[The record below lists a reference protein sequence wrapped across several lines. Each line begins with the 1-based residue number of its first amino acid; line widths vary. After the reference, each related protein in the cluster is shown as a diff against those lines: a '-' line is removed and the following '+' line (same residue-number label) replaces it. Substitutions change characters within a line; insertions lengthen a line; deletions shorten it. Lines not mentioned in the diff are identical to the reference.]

1 MVNTVTTLDT
11 LAEPLAAIKATPL
24 REIRAEQAARVVRR
38 IVDNQSLIRRLDV
51 AAFQSAP

>member
-1 MVNTVTTLDT
+1 MADTTTLDT

-24 REIRAEQAARVVRR
+24 REIRADQAARVVRR
-38 IVDNQSLIRRLDV
+38 IVDSETLTRRLDV

>member
-1 MVNTVTTLDT
+1 MKTVTTLDT

-24 REIRAEQAARVVRR
+24 HEIRADQADRVVRR
-38 IVDNQSLIRRLDV
+38 IVDNRSLMRRLDV